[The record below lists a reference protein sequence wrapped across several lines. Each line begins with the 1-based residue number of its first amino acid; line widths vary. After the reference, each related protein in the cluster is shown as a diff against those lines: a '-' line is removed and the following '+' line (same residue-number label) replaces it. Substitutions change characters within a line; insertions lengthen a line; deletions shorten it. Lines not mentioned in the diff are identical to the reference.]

1 VEGKGCF
8 CFLLC
13 SLSDSLWLMNSLS
26 SQDPPQTGAQL
37 RSGNYTYLWLL
48 EMPVL
53 IIIKNSRSVKENR
66 SRGRQMHFFFNIF
79 QVSGGV
85 HQRLGHLLFVLEA
98 PAIASICGLLKY
110 GTLSIQL
117 PGNVHSLSHTYTPPA
132 TVILKHLSSKRTGVR
147 TFLSLGSGTQRV
159 LTEYTMNV

>member
-1 VEGKGCF
+1 MEGKGCF

-66 SRGRQMHFFFNIF
+66 SRGDRCISSLIYSKCQ
-79 QVSGGV
+79 GV
-85 HQRLGHLLFVLEA
+85 FTNVWG
-98 PAIASICGLLKY
+98 IYC
-110 GTLSIQL
+110 LS
-117 PGNVHSLSHTYTPPA
+117 
-132 TVILKHLSSKRTGVR
+132 
-147 TFLSLGSGTQRV
+147 
-159 LTEYTMNV
+159 